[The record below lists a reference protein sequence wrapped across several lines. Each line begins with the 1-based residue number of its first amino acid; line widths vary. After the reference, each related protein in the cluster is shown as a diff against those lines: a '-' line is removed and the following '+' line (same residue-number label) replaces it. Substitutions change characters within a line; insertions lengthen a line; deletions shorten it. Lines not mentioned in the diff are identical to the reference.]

1 MGVPQSERAWIAIVY
16 TVVEQP
22 RVSRAIDDAK
32 DRWPRAHDAWETISW
47 TLARDP
53 QVGKPLTES
62 GLTRSFTIDGARS
75 IGMPTVTV
83 LYAIARF
90 EIMVHDAKFE
100 EARFA
105 QAGRG

>member
-1 MGVPQSERAWIAIVY
+1 VY

-53 QVGKPLTES
+53 QVGKSLTES
-62 GLTRSFTIDGARS
+62 GLTRSFTIEGARS

-90 EIMVHDAKFE
+90 EITVHDATFK

-105 QAGRG
+105 QAGRA